1 MRFQLLGHKCH
12 QKQKHAEKSSQNFI
26 DFFLVFMKFMLNLI
40 LACSLYYRIWQFIPR
55 KTICQ
60 ILSYSDKVVHVEK
73 VIDRCVFPFFPFQRL
88 NDFSII

>member
-1 MRFQLLGHKCH
+1 MRFQLLGHKYH

-40 LACSLYYRIWQFIPR
+40 LACSLYYRMRQIIPR

-60 ILSYSDKVVHVEK
+60 ILPFSDKVVHVEK
-73 VIDRCVFPFFPFQRL
+73 VIDR
-88 NDFSII
+88 